1 MRLALRLFACVLLLT
16 VLPASAHAAVSYTL
30 DLKAHPSA
38 FKANTEIDVPLYF
51 VENRDP
57 LGPVGIAP
65 GSLLKSVKADFAST
79 HSRFV
84 SFTPDARFNDDTKH
98 FITGEPLQFVR
109 TPMYGNKSVLRFF
122 IQSKSITGLPITL
135 DNSGITGRTEVQIG
149 VVRIAVGPAIKLGER
164 TIVFDATFY
173 DDPSGGYP
181 IASVVTPGGASYR
194 NLTDMASKGIRV
206 FNDEVVPEGGAPGD
220 GGGAGGGD
228 GTGGGTGAPAPAGS
242 GGGAGGGGAGGAG
255 GPSGGGPSPGC
266 KAAQSAL
273 KKADTKLAAAKKLA
287 ATRAK
292 QAKRKPSKTAKK
304 RAKQAQTA
312 LKNAQ
317 STQKA
322 AKKKAGAAC

>member
-1 MRLALRLFACVLLLT
+1 MRLALRLFACVLLLAI
-16 VLPASAHAAVSYTL
+16 LPASAHAAVSYTL

-98 FITGEPLQFVR
+98 FITGEPLQYVR

-149 VVRIAVGPAIKLGER
+149 VVRIAVGPAIKPGER
-164 TIVFDATFY
+164 TMVFDATFY

-206 FNDEVVPEGGAPGD
+206 FNDEVVPEGAAPGD
-220 GGGAGGGD
+220 GGGNGGD
-228 GTGGGTGAPAPAGS
+228 GTGGPAPVSS
-242 GGGAGGGGAGGAG
+242 GGGGGAAGGGATGGAG
-255 GPSGGGPSPGC
+255 GPASGAPSAGC
-266 KAAQSAL
+266 KAAESAL
-273 KKADTKLAAAKKLA
+273 KKANTKLAAAKKLA

-292 QAKRKPSKTAKK
+292 QAKRKPSKTTKK
-304 RAKQAQTA
+304 RAKQSRTA
-312 LKNAQ
+312 LKKAQ